1 MNNTNVHYFSLR
13 NFPCRFVCQPL
24 GFSSLTAACLL
35 AGLATLA
42 SAQTRYE
49 VRAGSPVEIS
59 ADSATEDSMLKA
71 ASRKLTLED
80 GTTAGLTVGL
90 NEAGDKLMLAAP
102 LRTKP
107 GEYAVTITSTSAKGI
122 EQKTTMDVVVDAL
135 PTVPASATRPPV
147 VLLNGWQTLYSNN
160 CPVAT
165 NSSTTFG
172 NLAQYLQSDGVPQV
186 YFFDNCA
193 EDANQPI
200 ETLGADLGKFLN
212 SITYDDG
219 TPVTQI
225 DVVAFSMGG
234 LIVRAYLAGLQTNG
248 SLSPPANTLVRNL
261 VLIATPNFGS
271 FLATNSASAII
282 SGTQSAEMIA
292 GSPFLWNLSMWNQH
306 VDDLR
311 GVNAIAVIGNAGTY
325 ANNQTGISL
334 ANGSDG
340 VVELTSG
347 SLGFVAQQA
356 SVTRIVPYCQV
367 DPSAF
372 TNRNLAYS
380 CTAAGIANITRESH
394 PTGQIVRSFLAGTT
408 DWQSIGTTPATD
420 PLLTVNGGT
429 FFGTVSQNDSLVT
442 DITQVI
448 WGTLPLQNG
457 GATNTIFYNNFVYG
471 TGAFQPTSSSL
482 GTIMCGTVTEAI
494 GYFASARCKIGA
506 AIISVGPLLTGPA
519 RVVSGGSAI
528 TITGA
533 TFGYLCNGCKVTATP
548 AGSTAAQTLSVSSWT
563 STSITAQLPAN
574 LTGLVTIA
582 VLGVAEQYGSDTINI
597 MVAAPAAPA
606 AITVSSQSMQF
617 SAAGSQTVQITNSGN
632 GALAWT
638 ATASDPWLTVSPE
651 SGTAP
656 STLTVSVSTTGLSA
670 GTYNGSVQIAATGA
684 SNTPLSIPVTLTV
697 AAAPPSLVVS
707 PQALSYQYTFG
718 GAVPAAQGI
727 SITNGGGGSF
737 SWTASTSDYWLSVS
751 AASGRAPASVSVS
764 VDPSNLAAGTYNGSV
779 QVSSAGV
786 AASPATIAVTL
797 TVQGNPPAGTIT
809 GITNAGS
816 FQPGFASATWISIF
830 GTNLSQTNY
839 TWQAGDFVNG
849 QLPTSLRGVSVTING
864 MPAYVEYI
872 GPTQINVLAPD
883 DATTGSVQVQVTTA
897 KQQSNSLAAQKQQ
910 FAPSFFTF
918 GGTSVAAVHA
928 DGTLVTASS
937 PAHPGEIVQI
947 YGTGFGPT
955 NPAIATGQLVTTPAM
970 LANTPQITIEG
981 TNAAVAYAG
990 LIEAGLYQF
999 NVTVPASLPNGNA
1012 AVLATIGGAQTQTGV
1027 SITVQQ

>member
-1 MNNTNVHYFSLR
+1 MNNTNVHYLSLR
-13 NFPCRFVCQPL
+13 NSPCRFVCQPL
-24 GFSSLTAACLL
+24 GTPVCFVGPGLRACRRASARRGALRQFGDVFSALVICLITS
-35 AGLATLA
+35 LATPA
-42 SAQTRYE
+42 SAQSRYE
-49 VRAGSPVEIS
+49 IRPGSSVEIS
-59 ADSATEDSMLKA
+59 ADSATQDFMLKA

-90 NEAGDKLMLAAP
+90 NETGDKLMLAAS

-107 GEYAVTITSTSAKGI
+107 GEYAVTLTGASAKGV
-122 EQKTTMDVVVDAL
+122 EQKTTMDVVVDQL
-135 PTVPASATRPPV
+135 PTVPAAATRPPV
-147 VLLNGWQTLYSNN
+147 VLLNGWQTLYTNS

-165 NSSTTFG
+165 SSSTTFG
-172 NLAQYLQSDGVPQV
+172 NLAQYLLSDGVPQV

-200 ETLGADLGKFLN
+200 ETLAADLGKFLN

-225 DVVAFSMGG
+225 DVVGFSMGG
-234 LIVRAYLAGLQTNG
+234 LIVRAYLAGLQSTG
-248 SLSPPANTLVRNL
+248 ALSPPANTLIRNL

-271 FLATNSASAII
+271 FLATNSASVII

-292 GSPFLWNLSMWNQH
+292 GSAFLWNLSMWNQH

-311 GVNAIAVIGNAGTY
+311 GVNAIAVIGNAGIY
-325 ANNQTGISL
+325 GNNQTGISL
-334 ANGSDG
+334 ANASDG

-347 SLGFVAQQA
+347 SLGFVAQQT

-367 DPSAF
+367 DPNAF
-372 TNRNLAYS
+372 TNQNLAYS
-380 CTAAGIANITRESH
+380 CTAPGIANVTNQSQ

-429 FFGTVSQNDSLVT
+429 FFGVVSQTDSLLT

-482 GTIMCGTVTEAI
+482 GTITCGTVTEAV

-506 AIISVGPLLTGPA
+506 AIISVGPLLTGAA

-582 VLGVAEQYGSDTINI
+582 VLGVAEQYGSDTISI
-597 MVAAPAAPA
+597 MVAAPP
-606 AITVSSQSMQF
+606 AITVSSESLQF

-638 ATASDPWLTVSPE
+638 ATASDSWLSVSPA

-670 GTYNGSVQIAATGA
+670 GNLHRFRTDRGVRRFQHAVIHTRN
-684 SNTPLSIPVTLTV
+684 
-697 AAAPPSLVVS
+697 
-707 PQALSYQYTFG
+707 SYR
-718 GAVPAAQGI
+718 A
-727 SITNGGGGSF
+727 GGGRESGCS
-737 SWTASTSDYWLSVS
+737 APVADISVHLRRRRS
-751 AASGRAPASVSVS
+751 RRARYLDHQWRRRIVLLDGIDQRLLAKCFRRFGRRPGKRVGFHRPVKSRCG
-764 VDPSNLAAGTYNGSV
+764 NL
-779 QVSSAGV
+779 
-786 AASPATIAVTL
+786 
-797 TVQGNPPAGTIT
+797 
-809 GITNAGS
+809 
-816 FQPGFASATWISIF
+816 
-830 GTNLSQTNY
+830 
-839 TWQAGDFVNG
+839 
-849 QLPTSLRGVSVTING
+849 
-864 MPAYVEYI
+864 
-872 GPTQINVLAPD
+872 
-883 DATTGSVQVQVTTA
+883 
-897 KQQSNSLAAQKQQ
+897 
-910 FAPSFFTF
+910 
-918 GGTSVAAVHA
+918 
-928 DGTLVTASS
+928 
-937 PAHPGEIVQI
+937 
-947 YGTGFGPT
+947 
-955 NPAIATGQLVTTPAM
+955 
-970 LANTPQITIEG
+970 
-981 TNAAVAYAG
+981 
-990 LIEAGLYQF
+990 
-999 NVTVPASLPNGNA
+999 
-1012 AVLATIGGAQTQTGV
+1012 
-1027 SITVQQ
+1027 

>member
-1 MNNTNVHYFSLR
+1 MNSTNVHYFSLR

-24 GFSSLTAACLL
+24 GISSLTAACLL
-35 AGLATLA
+35 AGIATLA

-49 VRAGSPVEIS
+49 VQPGSSVEIS
-59 ADSATEDSMLKA
+59 TDSSTQDFMLKA
-71 ASRKLTLED
+71 ASRTLTLED

-90 NEAGDKLMLAAP
+90 NETGDKLMLAAP
-102 LRTKP
+102 LRTRP
-107 GEYAVTITSTSAKGI
+107 GEYAVTLTGASAKGV
-122 EQKTTMDVVVDAL
+122 EQKTTMDVVVDQL

-147 VLLNGWQTLYSNN
+147 VLLNGWQTLYTNS

-165 NSSTTFG
+165 SSSTTFG
-172 NLAQYLQSDGVPQV
+172 NLAKYLQSDGVPQV

-193 EDANQPI
+193 EDPNKPI
-200 ETLGADLGKFLN
+200 ETLGGDLGKFLN

-225 DVVAFSMGG
+225 DIVAFSMGG
-234 LIVRAYLAGLQTNG
+234 LIVRSYLAGLQTDG
-248 SLSPPANTLVRNL
+248 SLSPPVNTLVRNL

-271 FLATNSASAII
+271 FLATNSAGVII

-292 GSPFLWNLSMWNQH
+292 GSAFLWNLSMWNQH

-311 GVNAIAVIGNAGTY
+311 GVNAIAVIGNAAAYG
-325 ANNQTGISL
+325 NNQTGISL

-347 SLGFVAQQA
+347 SLGFVAQQT

-372 TNRNLAYS
+372 TNQNLAYS
-380 CTAAGIANITRESH
+380 CNAPGIANVTSPSQ
-394 PTGQIVRSFLAGTT
+394 PTGLIVRSFLAGST
-408 DWQSIGTTPATD
+408 DWQLIGTTPATD

-429 FFGTVSQNDSLVT
+429 FFGMVTQTDSLVT
-442 DITQVI
+442 DITQVV
-448 WGTLPLQNG
+448 WGTLPMQNG
-457 GATNTIFYNNFVYG
+457 GAVNTIFYNNFVYG

-482 GTIMCGTVTEAI
+482 GTIMCGTVTEAV
-494 GYFASARCKIGA
+494 GYFASARCKIGT
-506 AIISVGPLLTGPA
+506 AIISVGPLLTGAA
-519 RVVSGGSAI
+519 RVISSGAAI

-533 TFGYLCNGCKVTATP
+533 TFGFLCNGCKVTATP
-548 AGSTAAQTLSVSSWT
+548 VGTTSTQSLSVSSWT
-563 STSITAQLPAN
+563 DTSITAQLPASF
-574 LTGLVTIA
+574 TGLVNIA
-582 VLGVAEQYGSDTINI
+582 VLGVNGNDTMNV

-606 AITVSSQSMQF
+606 TITVSSASLQF

-638 ATASDPWLTVSPE
+638 ATASDPWLSVSPA

-697 AAAPPSLVVS
+697 AAAPPSLAVA
-707 PQALSYQYTFG
+707 PQSLTYQYTFG
-718 GAVPAAQGI
+718 GAVPAAQSI

-751 AASGRAPASVSVS
+751 AASGTAPANISVSI
-764 VDPSNLAAGTYNGSV
+764 DPSNLAAGTYNGSV
-779 QVSSAGV
+779 QISSAGV
-786 AASPATIAVTL
+786 TGSPATIAVTL
-797 TVQGNPPAGTIT
+797 TVQGNPPPGTIT

-816 FQPGFASATWISIF
+816 FQPGFASATWVSIF
-830 GTNLSQTNY
+830 GTNLSQTTY
-839 TWQAGDFVNG
+839 TWQAADFVNG

-872 GPTQINVLAPD
+872 SPTQINVLAPD
-883 DATTGSVQVQVTTA
+883 DAATGSVQVEVTTA

-937 PAHPGEIVQI
+937 PAHPNEVVQL

-955 NPAIATGQLVTTPAM
+955 SPAIPTAQLVTTPAM
-970 LANTPQITIEG
+970 LANTAQVTIG
-981 TNAAVAYAG
+981 GANATVAYAG
-990 LIEAGLYQF
+990 LVEAGLNQL
-999 NVTVPASLPNGNA
+999 NVTIPASTPNGDA
-1012 AVLATIGGAQTQTGV
+1012 AITASIGGIQTQAGV